1 VLQGSRPLGVVRG
14 GREALLTVRDVAA
27 QLGVCGATVYRLVAD
42 GKIAARVF
50 YLFDHGRE
58 LREVGQEAE
67 VPPSVVRELWH
78 EWLTDLEEGEMER
91 RKTAQ
96 SERRRR
102 QEQEEM
108 RAVEWQSEREQK
120 NFETMMA
127 GLTAAM
133 SGKDKG

>member
-1 VLQGSRPLGVVRG
+1 
-14 GREALLTVRDVAA
+14 
-27 QLGVCGATVYRLVAD
+27 
-42 GKIAARVF
+42 
-50 YLFDHGRE
+50 
-58 LREVGQEAE
+58 
-67 VPPSVVRELWH
+67 
-78 EWLTDLEEGEMER
+78 MER

-108 RAVEWQSEREQK
+108 RAVERQSEGEQK